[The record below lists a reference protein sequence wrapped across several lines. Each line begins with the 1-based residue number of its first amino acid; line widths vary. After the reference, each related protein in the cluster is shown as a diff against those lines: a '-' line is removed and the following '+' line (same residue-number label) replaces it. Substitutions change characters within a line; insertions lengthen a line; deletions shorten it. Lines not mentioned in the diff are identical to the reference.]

1 MSNLFSLEGQNAV
14 VTGGGRGLGRAMAL
28 GMAEHGAN
36 IAIVDIDQETAED
49 AAHEIEGLGVKSLAL
64 QADIT
69 DEDQAFRAIGAV
81 TDQWKTLDILLNNA
95 GMAVIGP
102 AEDMSLAD
110 FKSVY
115 DLDVFAMFTCSKAAF
130 RPMAEQKRG
139 NVINI
144 ASMCGMTVLV
154 PQEHATYNSAKAAVI
169 MLTKS
174 LAVEW
179 APFNIRVNAMCP
191 GYMVTPPVVQLQKD
205 DPDRW
210 NFWMS
215 KVPMGRA
222 GQPEEL
228 KGTVVYLASEASAYM
243 TGSAI
248 VIDGGHTCM

>member
-1 MSNLFSLEGQNAV
+1 
-14 VTGGGRGLGRAMAL
+14 
-28 GMAEHGAN
+28 
-36 IAIVDIDQETAED
+36 
-49 AAHEIEGLGVKSLAL
+49 
-64 QADIT
+64 
-69 DEDQAFRAIGAV
+69 
-81 TDQWKTLDILLNNA
+81 
-95 GMAVIGP
+95 MAVMGP
-102 AEDMSLAD
+102 AEDMSLSD

-179 APFNIRVNAMCP
+179 APFNIRVNAICP
-191 GYMVTPPVVQLQKD
+191 GYMMTPPVVQLQKD

-222 GQPEEL
+222 GQPRRAEGHRGLSGRRGVGLHDRQRDRHRRWPHLHVTLWASPHFSPRGEGEVR
-228 KGTVVYLASEASAYM
+228 KKPVAKVV
-243 TGSAI
+243 
-248 VIDGGHTCM
+248 

>member
-1 MSNLFSLEGQNAV
+1 MSNLFSLEGQNAI

-36 IAIVDIDQETAED
+36 IAIVDVDQEKAED
-49 AAHEIEGLGVKSLAL
+49 AAHEIEGLGVKSMAL

-69 DEDQAFRAIGAV
+69 DEDQAFRAIDAV
-81 TDQWKTLDILLNNA
+81 TGQWKTIDVLLNNA

-102 AEDMSLAD
+102 AEEMSLAD

-115 DLDVFAMFTCSKAAF
+115 ELDVFAMFTCSKAAF

-144 ASMCGMTVLV
+144 ASMCGLTVLV

-179 APFNIRVNAMCP
+179 ASFNIRVNAICP